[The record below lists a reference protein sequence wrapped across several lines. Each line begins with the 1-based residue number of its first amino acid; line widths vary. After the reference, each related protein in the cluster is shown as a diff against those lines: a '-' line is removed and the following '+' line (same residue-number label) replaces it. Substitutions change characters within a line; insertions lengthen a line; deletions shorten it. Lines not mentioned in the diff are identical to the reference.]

1 MSGGFLDLDND
12 GDLDVV
18 LGHGRARCEGDATCY
33 PTHEVHVFR
42 NDLGQDGNWLRLK
55 LEGGPGT
62 NRAAIGARVRVT
74 AGGVTQTQEVGGG
87 YGHAGIQPDLTLHF
101 GLGTACDVDRV
112 EIRWPDLALTTE
124 AFDNVRGNYRVHVTQ
139 GAGLS
144 YVTD

>member
-18 LGHGRARCEGDATCY
+18 LGHGRARFEGDATCY

-74 AGGVTQTQEVGGG
+74 AGGVTQTQEVGGA